1 MEASNIQTYFQR
13 QTFGQA
19 RSFPWKRAINKS
31 SFSVKHVNSCW
42 SRVDLVQLINV
53 TFMDLDS
60 EVVLKVTFVWF
71 VRKEAKVALCLGS
84 SINKVCLWPRSKC
97 LTFSHDKIFRFAE
110 VCIWSDF
117 CGRHAKEWK
126 QSAPHPRLPI
136 VFDASTNFYQL
147 CSKKTPL
154 PVQAAKN
161 LLCFLWLYMVI
172 WTSKSSHWH
181 YALIEWNAKSES
193 NLRLRKRG
201 PFPKQMRLMWQAGD
215 RYYSTLVTS
224 IWDHNTI
231 LQLMQCDVTNSHQYI

>member
-1 MEASNIQTYFQR
+1 M
-13 QTFGQA
+13 
-19 RSFPWKRAINKS
+19 
-31 SFSVKHVNSCW
+31 NSCW

-84 SINKVCLWPRSKC
+84 SINKVCLWPRSKWF
-97 LTFSHDKIFRFAE
+97 TFFHDKIFRFAE
-110 VCIWSDF
+110 VCICSDF
-117 CGRHAKEWK
+117 CGRHVKEWK

-147 CSKKTPL
+147 CSKKNTFTSC
-154 PVQAAKN
+154 VQAAKN

-201 PFPKQMRLMWQAGD
+201 PFPKQIRLMWQ
-215 RYYSTLVTS
+215 TVTG
-224 IWDHNTI
+224 ITAYEITTQYCN
-231 LQLMQCDVTNSHQYI
+231 QCNVT